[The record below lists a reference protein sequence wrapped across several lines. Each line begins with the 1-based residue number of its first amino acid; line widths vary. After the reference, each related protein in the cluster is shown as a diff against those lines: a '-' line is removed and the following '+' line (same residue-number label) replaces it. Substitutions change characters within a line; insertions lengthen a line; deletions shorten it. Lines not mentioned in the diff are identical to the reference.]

1 MPKKSKRK
9 LVLIDG
15 NALIHR
21 AFHAVPPLTTQKGE
35 LVNAAFGF
43 TSVLLKAIKD
53 LNPTHIAVAFD
64 KKAPTFRH
72 KLYKEYKATRK
83 KAPDELYQQIPLVHQ
98 IVETFNIPVFELKG
112 YEADDII
119 GTLSKKVGI
128 DNVIVTGDMDALQ
141 LVDDDTSVYTLRKG
155 VQDTVI
161 YNEAGVKERYEL
173 TPEQLIDY
181 KGLRGDASDNIPG
194 VPGIGEK
201 SATILL
207 KEFGSL
213 ENLYG
218 KLEAADWELGIEGL
232 RGAKGVVQKLK
243 DNKEQ
248 AILSKKLGTIVT
260 NVPLDFDLT
269 KCELKDF
276 DRGKMVK
283 LFQELGFKSLLAR
296 LPESKP
302 IEQKEQIGLF
312 ALGEAKEEASQ
323 KTDAKYILVDDQPKL
338 ADFARKLASVRE
350 FAFDTETT
358 SKNAME
364 AELLGASFS
373 WQEGEAYFVTTEM
386 MNSPLAKKIRVV
398 LTDGKIKKTAHNAKY
413 DYIVLRNFGIEVA
426 GIDFDTMIASYL
438 LNTGSRRHNLDDL
451 AFAEFGYETM
461 KYEELSGG
469 KNKSV
474 QSLADVD
481 QDKFCFYAC
490 EDADFTWRLKKL
502 FAKELAKNKKIASL
516 FHDMEMPLVL
526 VLAQMEM
533 HGIKID
539 VAVLKKLSQ
548 SVSKKVEGLTAKIYE
563 KADTKAFNINSTQQL
578 SKILFAQ
585 LKISAEGVKKTTTGY
600 STAAPELAKIKGK
613 HKIVPLIEQY
623 RELVK
628 LKNTYLDALPKLVN
642 AKTGRVHTSFNQT
655 VTATGR
661 LSSSDPNLQNIPVR
675 TQVGRQIR
683 QAFVAESSLPA
694 GEAGWT
700 LLSVDYS
707 QIDLRVVAHIA
718 QDKNLLAA
726 FAQDQDI
733 HAATAAIIFKKDIGA
748 IDKSERRM
756 AKTVNFGVL
765 YGMGAFGLAQRLD
778 ISRAEAKKFID
789 NYFASF
795 PALQK
800 YIDETIKFAREKG
813 YVETLLGRRR
823 YLPELTGK
831 GPQVAAAERMAINM
845 PVQGTSAD
853 IIKVAMIEVAKD
865 LAMTQIGTDLN
876 PASLRDR
883 RINTDTQN
891 EVRMLLQVH
900 DELVFEV
907 KHDKVEEVAQ
917 EVKKIMEGAYELDVA
932 LKVDLQ
938 VGDNWGELRGL
949 EI

>member
-1 MPKKSKRK
+1 MKKSKQK

-53 LNPTHIAVAFD
+53 LSPTHILVAFD
-64 KKAPTFRH
+64 LKAPTFRH

-98 IVETFNIPVFELKG
+98 IVETFNIPAFELKG

-119 GTLSKKVGI
+119 GTLSKKVNI

-141 LVDDDTSVYTLRKG
+141 LVDNDTRVYTLRKG

-161 YNEAGVKERYEL
+161 YDETGVKDRYEL

-201 SATILL
+201 SATTLL
-207 KEFGSL
+207 KEFGDL
-213 ENLYG
+213 DNLYK
-218 KLEAADWELGIEGL
+218 KLEAKNWELEIEGL
-232 RGAKGVVQKLK
+232 RGGKGVAKKLK
-243 DNKEQ
+243 ENKEQ
-248 AILSKKLGTIVT
+248 AFLSKKLGTIVT
-260 NVPLDFDLT
+260 NVPLEFDLA

-276 DRGKMVK
+276 DRSKMVK

-296 LPESKP
+296 LPESQP
-302 IEQKEQIGLF
+302 SEQKEQIGLF
-312 ALGEAKEEASQ
+312 GLSEPEKGAGQ
-323 KTDAKYILVDDQPKL
+323 KTDVKYILVDDQQKL
-338 ADFARKLASVRE
+338 ADFVKKLSVVSE

-358 SKNAME
+358 SKNTME
-364 AELLGASFS
+364 AKLLGVSFA
-373 WQEGEAYFVTTEM
+373 WKEGEAYFITAKM
-386 MNSPLAKKIRVV
+386 LQSSLAQKIKKV
-398 LTDGKIKKTAHNAKY
+398 LASEKIKKTAHNAKY
-413 DYIVLRNFGIEVA
+413 DYIVLKNFGIEVA

-438 LNTGSRRHNLDDL
+438 LNTGSRRHNLDGL

-461 KYEELSGG
+461 KYEELSGPPASRGGAKRAGG

-481 QDKFCFYAC
+481 KDKFTFYAC
-490 EDADFTWRLKKL
+490 EDADFTWRLKGL
-502 FAKELAKNKKIASL
+502 FAKELKKNKKLESL
-516 FHDMEMPLVL
+516 FRKMEMPLVL
-526 VLAQMEM
+526 VLAEMEM
-533 HGIKID
+533 NGIKLN
-539 VAVLKKLSQ
+539 VSALQKLSQ
-548 SVSKKVEGLTAKIYE
+548 SFAKKIDTLTRKIYE
-563 KADTKAFNINSTQQL
+563 QAGTKAFNINSTQQL
-578 SKILFAQ
+578 SKILFEQ
-585 LKISAEGVKKTTTGY
+585 IKISTEGVKKTTTGY
-600 STAAPELAKIKGK
+600 STAAPELAKIARK
-613 HKIVPLIEQY
+613 HKIVPLIAQY

-642 AKTGRVHTSFNQT
+642 AETGRVHTSFNQT

-675 TQVGRQIR
+675 TEVGRQIR
-683 QAFVAESSLPA
+683 QAFVTER
-694 GEAGWT
+694 GWT

-707 QIDLRVVAHIA
+707 QIDLRVVAHISR
-718 QDKNLLAA
+718 DKNLLAA
-726 FAQDQDI
+726 FAEDQDI
-733 HAATAAIIFKKDIGA
+733 HAATAAIIFKKDIGE

-778 ISRAEAKKFID
+778 ISHAEAKKFID
-789 NYFASF
+789 DYFASF

-823 YLPELTGK
+823 YLPELSRSDRDK

-853 IIKVAMIEVAKD
+853 IIKVAMVEIGRELTAGKVLKSSEVK
-865 LAMTQIGTDLN
+865 M
-876 PASLRDR
+876 
-883 RINTDTQN
+883 
-891 EVRMLLQVH
+891 MLQVH
-900 DELVFEV
+900 DELVFAV
-907 KHDKVEEVAQ
+907 KNTKIEEVAA
-917 EVKKIMEGAYELDVA
+917 EVKRIMEEAYQLDA
-932 LKVDLQ
+932 PLKVDLA
-938 VGDNWGELRGL
+938 VGDNWGGL
-949 EI
+949 KKLE

>member
-1 MPKKSKRK
+1 MKRSKQK

-53 LNPTHIAVAFD
+53 LNPSHVVVAFD

-98 IVETFNIPVFELKG
+98 IVEAFNIPAFELKG

-119 GTLSKKVGI
+119 GTLSKKVSI

-141 LVDDDTSVYTLRKG
+141 LVDDDTRVYTLRKG

-161 YNEAGVKERYEL
+161 YDEDGVKERYEL
-173 TPEQLIDY
+173 TPERLIDY

-213 ENLYG
+213 ENLYE
-218 KLEAADWELGIEGL
+218 KLAAADWELELEGL
-232 RGAKGVVQKLK
+232 RGAKGIAKKLK

-248 AILSKKLGTIVT
+248 AFLSKKLGTIVT
-260 NVPLDFDLT
+260 DVPLDFDLA

-276 DRGKMVK
+276 DRGQVAK
-283 LFQELGFKSLLAR
+283 LFQELGFKSLLPR
-296 LPESKP
+296 LPESHSAGR
-302 IEQKEQIGLF
+302 KEQTGLF
-312 ALGEAKEEASQ
+312 SEEKSAAAGQ
-323 KTDAKYILVDDQPKL
+323 KSAAEYIFVNNQAKL
-338 ADFARKLASVRE
+338 ADFVKKFESVSE

-358 SKNAME
+358 SKNTME
-364 AELLGASFS
+364 AKLLGASFA
-373 WQEGEAYFVTTEM
+373 WEEGKAYFVTTEM
-386 MNSPLAKKIRVV
+386 MKLPLAKKIKEV
-398 LTDGKIKKTAHNAKY
+398 LENPKIKKTAQNAKY
-413 DYIVLRNFGIEVA
+413 DYVVLKNFGIEVA

-438 LNTGSRRHNLDDL
+438 INSGSRRHNLDDL
-451 AFAEFGYETM
+451 AFAEFGYEMM

-469 KNKSV
+469 KNKTIT
-474 QSLADVD
+474 SLDDVD
-481 QDKFCFYAC
+481 QDKFSFYAG
-490 EDADFTWRLKKL
+490 EDADFTWRLKEL
-502 FAKELAKNKKIASL
+502 FAKELKKNKQLASL

-533 HGIKID
+533 NGIKVD
-539 VAVLKKLSQ
+539 TAVLKKLSE
-548 SVSKKVEGLTAKIYE
+548 VIGKEINNLTTKIYQE
-563 KADTKAFNINSTQQL
+563 AGTEAFNINSTQQL
-578 SKILFAQ
+578 SKILFEK
-585 LKISAEGVKKTTTGY
+585 LKISTEGVKRTTTGY

-613 HKIVPLIEQY
+613 HQIVSLIEKY

-642 AKTGRVHTSFNQT
+642 PDTGRVHTSFNQT
-655 VTATGR
+655 VAATGR
-661 LSSSDPNLQNIPVR
+661 LSSSDPNLQNIPTR
-675 TQVGRQIR
+675 TDTGQQIR
-683 QAFVAESSLPA
+683 RAFVAEK
-694 GEAGWT
+694 GYQ

-718 QDKNLLAA
+718 QDKNLIKA
-726 FAQDQDI
+726 FQEDQDI
-733 HAATAAIIFKKDIGA
+733 HAATASIIFKKDIGA
-748 IDKSERRM
+748 VEKSERRM

-778 ISRAEAKKFID
+778 ISRGEAKKFID
-789 NYFASF
+789 DYFASF
-795 PALQK
+795 PALRK
-800 YIDETIKFAREKG
+800 YVDETIKLAREQG

-823 YLPELTGK
+823 YLPELSGR
-831 GPQVAAAERMAINM
+831 GPQVAAAERMAINL
-845 PVQGTSAD
+845 PVQGTAAD
-853 IIKVAMIEVAKD
+853 IIKIAMVRLCEP
-865 LAMTQIGTDLN
+865 GTDF
-876 PASLRDR
+876 
-883 RINTDTQN
+883 T
-891 EVRMLLQVH
+891 RMAQEGQAKMLSQVH
-900 DELVFEV
+900 DELIFEV
-907 KHDKVEEVAQ
+907 KENKVKEVAQ
-917 EVKKIMEGAYELDVA
+917 EVKKIMEGAYKLDVP

-938 VGDNWGELRGL
+938 AGKNWGELEEL
-949 EI
+949 IINL

>member
-1 MPKKSKRK
+1 MKKPKQK

-21 AFHAVPPLTTQKGE
+21 AYHAVPPLTTQKGE

-53 LNPTHIAVAFD
+53 LKPTHIAVAFD
-64 KKAPTFRH
+64 LKAPTFRH

-98 IVETFNIPVFELKG
+98 IVETFNIPAFELKG

-161 YNEAGVKERYEL
+161 YDAKAVEDRYEL

-207 KEFGSL
+207 KEFGGL
-213 ENLYG
+213 EKLYE
-218 KLEAADWELGIEGL
+218 KLEAQDWELEIEGL
-232 RGAKGVVQKLK
+232 RGAKGIARKLK
-243 DNKEQ
+243 DNQKQ

-260 NVPLDFDLT
+260 DVPLDFDLA
-269 KCELKDF
+269 KCELQDF
-276 DRGKMVK
+276 DRSKMVK

-302 IEQKEQIGLF
+302 AEQKEQIGLF
-312 ALGEAKEEASQ
+312 ALGEAKEEASP
-323 KTDAKYILVDDQPKL
+323 KTNAKYILVDDQKKL
-338 ADFARKLASVRE
+338 ADFVKKLAPVRE

-358 SKNAME
+358 SLNTMA
-364 AELLGASFS
+364 AELLGISFAWKEDEARLRQGS
-373 WQEGEAYFVTTEM
+373 GGQAYFVTTEM
-386 MNSPLAKKIRVV
+386 MKSPLAKKVRAALIDPKV
-398 LTDGKIKKTAHNAKY
+398 KKTAHNAKY
-413 DYIVLRNFGIEVA
+413 DYIVLKNFGIEVA

-469 KNKSV
+469 KNKTIT
-474 QSLADVD
+474 SLDDVD
-481 QDKFCFYAC
+481 RDKFSFYAC
-490 EDADFTWRLKKL
+490 EDADFTWRLKGL
-502 FAKELAKNKKIASL
+502 FAKELTKNKKIASL

-539 VAVLKKLSQ
+539 VGVLQKLSQ
-548 SVSKKVEGLTAKIYE
+548 SVGKKIDTLTAKIYQE
-563 KADTKAFNINSTQQL
+563 AGTEDFNINSTQQL
-578 SKILFAQ
+578 SKILFEQ

-600 STAAPELAKIKGK
+600 STAAPELAKIKDQ
-613 HKIVPLIEQY
+613 HKIVSLIEQY

-642 AKTGRVHTSFNQT
+642 TETGRVHTSFNQT
-655 VTATGR
+655 VAATGR

-675 TQVGRQIR
+675 TEVGRQIR
-683 QAFVAESSLPA
+683 QAFVAEPGPPA

-707 QIDLRVVAHIA
+707 QIDLRVVAHIS

-726 FAQDQDI
+726 FAEDQDI
-733 HAATAAIIFKKDIGA
+733 HAATAAIIFKKDIA
-748 IDKSERRM
+748 KIDKSERRM

-778 ISRAEAKKFID
+778 IGHAEAKKFITD
-789 NYFASF
+789 YFASF

-823 YLPELTGK
+823 YLPELAGK

-853 IIKVAMIEVAKD
+853 IIKVAMVELDKIKEWELDVK
-865 LAMTQIGTDLN
+865 MI
-876 PASLRDR
+876 S
-883 RINTDTQN
+883 
-891 EVRMLLQVH
+891 QVH
-900 DELVFEV
+900 DELLFEV
-907 KHDKVEEVAQ
+907 KKDKVKGVAAEVQ
-917 EVKKIMEGAYELDVA
+917 RIMEGAYRLDVP
-932 LKVDLQ
+932 LKVDLA
-938 VGDNWGELRGL
+938 VGDNWGEMKEL
-949 EI
+949 EN